1 MPIQFLNTVNFNQNN
16 LTNVVIDP
24 TGSAPT
30 TTEGAMYYNTT
41 DDIMYYRNAS
51 AWVAMDGSSTGVT
64 TFTNANG
71 TFISAGTTNTAA
83 TGAVT
88 MGTIDLSAS
97 GSASGTTFLRGDNTW
112 ATPAGAYSW
121 WKLEAD
127 SGTPIEIDDGFRVDF
142 EGDTGITTTVTS
154 GTPNVLTID
163 LDDTA
168 VTPGSYTY
176 SSITVDQQ
184 GRLTAASSGSAPGTM
199 DDWTV
204 RDSGDDDETVSDNK
218 FLKFVTATGAL
229 ATNLSG
235 AGTTGDPFIMTLT
248 SPNDNTTYSVA
259 TSSALGLV
267 KLEDDTTQTTAAN
280 AVTTTASRTYGL
292 QLNSSNQGV
301 INVPWTD
308 TTTNYTYALSVGA
321 VSSNESTLSLTGGGG
336 GSTTTAKFSGT
347 ATGIVITTPSTGD
360 GGDIT
365 IGLQDDVTVPGELTV
380 SGTGQSSFGG
390 KVTGVSPTASTDLA
404 TKGYVDTLVSG
415 GLTFKDGFDAD
426 GGAIDGGGN
435 LTSGGSRVAITVG
448 DYYVVTGAG
457 NFYAN
462 ASYPLD
468 DGDSV
473 ICKSAASAGA
483 SVVTDWVIVSQGIVV
498 NSFTNTNGTFVSAGT
513 QNSAANGAVTMGTID
528 LSATGTPSGSNFLR
542 GDNTWAVPTNTT
554 YSAATASALGLM
566 KLEDDTEQ
574 SVAANAVSA
583 TASRTYGIQFNSS
596 DQAVVNVPWTDTNT
610 TYSVA
615 TASALGLVKLEDDTE
630 QSVAANTVSATAS
643 RTYGIQLNSS
653 NQAVV
658 NVPWS
663 DTNTTYSAMTSSA
676 LGLGKLEDDTTQTT
690 AANAVT
696 TTASRT
702 YGIQFN
708 SSNQLVVNVPWTDTT
723 GAVTSVTASATND
736 ELGAI
741 ISPTTGAVVVGI
753 DIKGTTNLGAA
764 PAGGDELLIHDITAD
779 RNYAIT
785 VDNLI
790 NTVSRGMRVSLNT
803 ALGYVSAQ
811 SGAPAGTEGWVVDL
825 DHASV
830 FPTLASSLDVSCE
843 VITSGGETVYADVT
857 RGTKDMTINF
867 VGSGISQGTY
877 EVILTRVA

>member
-30 TTEGAMYYNTT
+30 TTEGAMYYDTT

-259 TSSALGLV
+259 TSSALGLI

-390 KVTGVSPTASTDLA
+390 QVTVPATPSASTDA
-404 TKGYVDTLVSG
+404 ASKGYVLEQAAGVGSFQG
-415 GLTFKDGFDAD
+415 GYNANTNTPAL
-426 GGAIDGGGN
+426 
-435 LTSGGSRVAITVG
+435 SGGSNTAMNQGDFYVVSVGGTGFFSETLEVG
-448 DYYVVTGAG
+448 DFIFADADIAASSSPAVTAYTVVIADENIAGAGATDGATNKGVAGFDSDNFGVTANGWVTIDDSGVSAASYGSASETLTATVDAKGFVTAMADTSISITASQVSDFCTAVETCADSNLTYATNIGDNSATTYVVTHSLGTK
-457 NFYAN
+457 
-462 ASYPLD
+462 D
-468 DGDSV
+468 
-473 ICKSAASAGA
+473 
-483 SVVTDWVIVSQGIVV
+483 VIVQLYD
-498 NSFTNTNGTFVSAGT
+498 NS
-513 QNSAANGAVTMGTID
+513 
-528 LSATGTPSGSNFLR
+528 
-542 GDNTWAVPTNTT
+542 T
-554 YSAATASALGLM
+554 Y
-566 KLEDDTEQ
+566 D
-574 SVAANAVSA
+574 
-583 TASRTYGIQFNSS
+583 
-596 DQAVVNVPWTDTNT
+596 
-610 TYSVA
+610 
-615 TASALGLVKLEDDTE
+615 
-630 QSVAANTVSATAS
+630 
-643 RTYGIQLNSS
+643 
-653 NQAVV
+653 
-658 NVPWS
+658 
-663 DTNTTYSAMTSSA
+663 
-676 LGLGKLEDDTTQTT
+676 
-690 AANAVT
+690 
-696 TTASRT
+696 
-702 YGIQFN
+702 
-708 SSNQLVVNVPWTDTT
+708 
-723 GAVTSVTASATND
+723 
-736 ELGAI
+736 
-741 ISPTTGAVVVGI
+741 
-753 DIKGTTNLGAA
+753 
-764 PAGGDELLIHDITAD
+764 
-779 RNYAIT
+779 
-785 VDNLI
+785 
-790 NTVSRGMRVSLNT
+790 
-803 ALGYVSAQ
+803 
-811 SGAPAGTEGWVVDL
+811 
-825 DHASV
+825 
-830 FPTLASSLDVSCE
+830 
-843 VITSGGETVYADVT
+843 TVYADVVRNST
-857 RGTKDMTINF
+857 SQVTISTNTAIDTDD
-867 VGSGISQGTY
+867 V
-877 EVILTRVA
+877 RVLVSKCA